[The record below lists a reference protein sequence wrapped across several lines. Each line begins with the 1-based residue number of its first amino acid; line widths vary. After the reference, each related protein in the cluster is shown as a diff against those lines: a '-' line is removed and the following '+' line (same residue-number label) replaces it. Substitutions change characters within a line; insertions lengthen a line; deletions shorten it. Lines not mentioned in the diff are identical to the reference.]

1 MLPGAS
7 LLSWRR
13 TAACRTI
20 RPIQVGSLIFRRTRS
35 GYRPNGRGGI
45 GDMTD
50 IALNAEQIK
59 ERYEHFRDRMPLIA
73 TDYVDLLLAE
83 IENLN
88 HERRSLNPGE
98 CSVQAHAE

>member
-1 MLPGAS
+1 V
-7 LLSWRR
+7 
-13 TAACRTI
+13 I
-20 RPIQVGSLIFRRTRS
+20 
-35 GYRPNGRGGI
+35 
-45 GDMTD
+45 
-50 IALNAEQIK
+50 NAKQIK
-59 ERYEHFRDRMPLIA
+59 ERYEYFRDRMPLIA